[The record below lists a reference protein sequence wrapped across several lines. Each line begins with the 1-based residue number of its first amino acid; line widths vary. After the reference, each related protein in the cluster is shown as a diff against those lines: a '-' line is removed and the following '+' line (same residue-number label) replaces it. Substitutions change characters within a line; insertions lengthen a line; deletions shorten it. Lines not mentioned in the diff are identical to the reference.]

1 MHKMLYFDYSAVVLE
16 FVLLASIL
24 MRRMTNGKSNSMFIM
39 LVTIS
44 IFTTSADIIAVTF
57 DNLGS
62 EFYYEKM
69 MSHSVYLFLRALISF
84 IQLNYVIVLTDTWFK
99 AANNFTKK
107 IKLFFP
113 IFLLAAL
120 MITNFF
126 AHNIFYIDENG
137 TYIRG
142 ANFLWLYVING
153 YYAVY
158 GSMKIFR
165 NSQMMDMSR
174 IVSLF
179 VGTFLMMGADWIQ
192 IMIPSVLIDMFACS
206 IALLFIFMMV
216 QRPEE
221 ITDSE
226 TGLIKLNT
234 YAYDLKRSFINKKPE
249 TLIMIRLN
257 NYLVIRE
264 MLGYRDTICVK
275 RMIADIIV
283 RYLRSSRVRADVYY
297 IGSGNYRIRL
307 ENHDNAEAVKV
318 AEYINDTLKEG
329 IVYNEMQINLVTC
342 VCITNIPED
351 IDEFDSLSIFGN
363 DFSAEYTGNVLYAS
377 EICRKSRYDI
387 MREIDKIIE
396 NAISENE
403 FEVYYQPIYSIKD
416 KKFNSAE
423 ALLRLKTEKYG
434 FISPELFIPAAEKS
448 GAIHRIGEIVMESVC
463 SFIGSEEYAE
473 LGLDYIEVNLSP
485 AQCMENNLAKN
496 MIGIMERNHVLP
508 SQLNLEITETASG
521 EIQNVV
527 MDNITTLYN
536 AGISLSLDDFG
547 TGYSNMTRIASLP
560 FHIIKLDKTFTR
572 IKENP
577 NLIIVLENVI
587 KMIKALNMK
596 IVVEG
601 IETKELVDHFERME
615 CEYIQG
621 YYYSKP
627 LPKRDF
633 VKFIQAGI

>member
-120 MITNFF
+120 RITNFF

-264 MLGYRDTICVK
+264 MLG
-275 RMIADIIV
+275 
-283 RYLRSSRVRADVYY
+283 
-297 IGSGNYRIRL
+297 
-307 ENHDNAEAVKV
+307 
-318 AEYINDTLKEG
+318 
-329 IVYNEMQINLVTC
+329 
-342 VCITNIPED
+342 
-351 IDEFDSLSIFGN
+351 
-363 DFSAEYTGNVLYAS
+363 
-377 EICRKSRYDI
+377 
-387 MREIDKIIE
+387 
-396 NAISENE
+396 
-403 FEVYYQPIYSIKD
+403 
-416 KKFNSAE
+416 
-423 ALLRLKTEKYG
+423 
-434 FISPELFIPAAEKS
+434 
-448 GAIHRIGEIVMESVC
+448 
-463 SFIGSEEYAE
+463 
-473 LGLDYIEVNLSP
+473 
-485 AQCMENNLAKN
+485 
-496 MIGIMERNHVLP
+496 
-508 SQLNLEITETASG
+508 
-521 EIQNVV
+521 
-527 MDNITTLYN
+527 
-536 AGISLSLDDFG
+536 
-547 TGYSNMTRIASLP
+547 
-560 FHIIKLDKTFTR
+560 
-572 IKENP
+572 
-577 NLIIVLENVI
+577 
-587 KMIKALNMK
+587 
-596 IVVEG
+596 
-601 IETKELVDHFERME
+601 
-615 CEYIQG
+615 
-621 YYYSKP
+621 
-627 LPKRDF
+627 
-633 VKFIQAGI
+633 

>member
-329 IVYNEMQINLVTC
+329 IVYNEMQINLVAC

-423 ALLRLKTEKYG
+423 ALLRLKTE
-434 FISPELFIPAAEKS
+434 
-448 GAIHRIGEIVMESVC
+448 
-463 SFIGSEEYAE
+463 
-473 LGLDYIEVNLSP
+473 
-485 AQCMENNLAKN
+485 
-496 MIGIMERNHVLP
+496 
-508 SQLNLEITETASG
+508 
-521 EIQNVV
+521 
-527 MDNITTLYN
+527 
-536 AGISLSLDDFG
+536 
-547 TGYSNMTRIASLP
+547 
-560 FHIIKLDKTFTR
+560 
-572 IKENP
+572 
-577 NLIIVLENVI
+577 
-587 KMIKALNMK
+587 
-596 IVVEG
+596 
-601 IETKELVDHFERME
+601 
-615 CEYIQG
+615 
-621 YYYSKP
+621 
-627 LPKRDF
+627 
-633 VKFIQAGI
+633 

>member
-1 MHKMLYFDYSAVVLE
+1 MHKMLYFDYSAVILE

-24 MRRMTNGKSNSMFIM
+24 MRKMTNGKINSMFIM
-39 LVTIS
+39 LVTVS
-44 IFTTSADIIAVTF
+44 IFTTSADIIAVTY
-57 DNLGS
+57 DNLGRG
-62 EFYYEKM
+62 FYYEKM
-69 MSHSVYLFLRALISF
+69 MAHSVYLFLRALISF
-84 IQLNYVIVLTDTWFK
+84 IHLNYVIVLTDTWFK

-113 IFLLAAL
+113 IFLLIAFLIA
-120 MITNFF
+120 NVF
-126 AHNIFYIDENG
+126 AHNIFYIDQNG
-137 TYIRG
+137 TYLRG
-142 ANFLWLYVING
+142 NNFLWLYAING

-158 GSMKIFR
+158 GAAKIFK

-174 IVSLF
+174 IISLF
-179 VGTFLMMGADWIQ
+179 VGTFLMMGAALIQ
-192 IMIPSVLIDMFACS
+192 FVIPNVLIDMFACS
-206 IALLFIFMMV
+206 IGLLFIFVMV

-234 YAYDLKRSFINKKPE
+234 YAYDLKRSFINQKPE

-264 MLGYRDTICVK
+264 MLGYMDTIIVK

-283 RYLRSSRVRADVYY
+283 RYLRSSKIRADVYY
-297 IGSGNYRIRL
+297 IGSGNYRVRL
-307 ENHDNAEAVKV
+307 ENHDKEEAAKA
-318 AEYINDTLKEG
+318 AEYINEALKEG
-329 IVYNEMQINLVTC
+329 IRYNEMQINLVAC

-351 IDEFDSLSIFGN
+351 IDDFDSLCIFGN

-403 FEVYYQPIYSIKD
+403 FEVYYQPIYSIKEQR
-416 KKFNSAE
+416 FNSAE

-434 FISPELFIPAAEKS
+434 YISPELFIPAAEKS

-463 SFIGSEEYAE
+463 SFIGSEEYAG

-485 AQCMENNLAKN
+485 AQCMENNLAEN
-496 MIGIMERNHVLP
+496 MIGIMQKNHVQP

-527 MDNITTLYN
+527 MDNITTLYD

-560 FHIIKLDKTFTR
+560 FHIIKLDKTFTQ
-572 IKENP
+572 IEDNP

-601 IETKELVDHFERME
+601 IETKELVDHFARME

-633 VKFIQAGI
+633 VKFVKSSI

>member
-1 MHKMLYFDYSAVVLE
+1 MHKMLYFDYSAVILE

-24 MRRMTNGKSNSMFIM
+24 MRRMTNGKINSMFIM
-39 LVTIS
+39 LVTVS
-44 IFTTSADIIAVTF
+44 IFTTSADIIAVTY
-57 DNLGS
+57 DNLGRG
-62 EFYYEKM
+62 FYYEKM
-69 MSHSVYLFLRALISF
+69 MAHSVYLFLRALISF
-84 IQLNYVIVLTDTWFK
+84 IHLNYVIVLTDTWFK
-99 AANNFTKK
+99 AANNFAKK

-113 IFLLAAL
+113 IFLLVAFLTA
-120 MITNFF
+120 NVF
-126 AHNIFYIDENG
+126 AHNIFYIDQNG
-137 TYIRG
+137 TYVRG
-142 ANFLWLYVING
+142 DNFLWLYTING

-158 GSMKIFR
+158 GAVKIFK

-174 IVSLF
+174 IISLF
-179 VGTFLMMGADWIQ
+179 VGTFLMMGAALIQ
-192 IMIPSVLIDMFACS
+192 FVIPNVLIDMFACS
-206 IALLFIFMMV
+206 IGLLFIFMMV

-234 YAYDLKRSFINKKPE
+234 YAYDLKRSFINQKPE

-264 MLGYRDTICVK
+264 MLGYMDTIIVK
-275 RMIADIIV
+275 RMIADMIV
-283 RYLRSSRVRADVYY
+283 RYLRSSKIRADVYY
-297 IGSGNYRIRL
+297 IGSGNYRVRL
-307 ENHDNAEAVKV
+307 ENHDKEEVAKA
-318 AEYINDTLKEG
+318 AEYINEALKEG
-329 IVYNEMQINLVTC
+329 IRYNEMQINLVAC

-351 IDEFDSLSIFGN
+351 IDDFDSLCIFGN

-403 FEVYYQPIYSIKD
+403 FEVYYQPIYSIKEQR
-416 KKFNSAE
+416 FNSAE

-434 FISPELFIPAAEKS
+434 YISPELFIPAAEKS

-463 SFIGSEEYAE
+463 SFIGSEEYAG

-485 AQCMENNLAKN
+485 AQCMENNLAEN
-496 MIGIMERNHVLP
+496 MIGIMQKNHVQP

-527 MDNITTLYN
+527 MDNITTLYD

-560 FHIIKLDKTFTR
+560 FHIIKLDKTFTQ
-572 IKENP
+572 IEDNP

-601 IETKELVDHFERME
+601 IETKELVDHFARME

-633 VKFIQAGI
+633 VKFVKSSI